1 MARWTLAFETS
12 FRVEADSS
20 STESRCLLALV
31 YVHAN
36 LHDITATIPRVTVA
50 LEGTG
55 SVPAGAI
62 SAHVVRYSALVD
74 VVALDPMLVQG
85 ESLIA
90 LAAVAANS
98 VLAPAVQAH
107 PRKLDALVDV
117 LLLREPRSSRTQ
129 LVVRGGVRLGTGLAS
144 FAAPSATH
152 RTAAEAL
159 GEVSLYGAG
168 ALPVAVLHVAGLLSR
183 VYASGVCSVQSQSR
197 WALATVRAV
206 GVDAGATALA
216 DTAVQFAL
224 VHVDALFA
232 AEFRVPFGALAE
244 SVVADLAGTSPSN
257 ADGTAALRLQ
267 GQLW

>member
-1 MARWTLAFETS
+1 MISLLRYPGLQSHWKVPGVFLQVPFPHTS
-12 FRVEADSS
+12 CVIPHSS
-20 STESRCLLALV
+20 MS
-31 YVHAN
+31 
-36 LHDITATIPRVTVA
+36 RVTKKV
-50 LEGTG
+50 LTIIQHNRFDLI
-55 SVPAGAI
+55 PLT
-62 SAHVVRYSALVD
+62 RRLT
-74 VVALDPMLVQG
+74 VALDPMLVQG

-183 VYASGVCSVQSQSR
+183 VYASGV
-197 WALATVRAV
+197 
-206 GVDAGATALA
+206 
-216 DTAVQFAL
+216 
-224 VHVDALFA
+224 
-232 AEFRVPFGALAE
+232 
-244 SVVADLAGTSPSN
+244 
-257 ADGTAALRLQ
+257 
-267 GQLW
+267 